1 MPVLSPTADTL
12 SLAADVLRS
21 GGLVAFPTETV
32 YGLGALALD
41 TNAISKVYAAKRRPR
56 SSPLI
61 AHVESVEQARSL
73 VSEWPE
79 AAQKLVDAFWPGPL
93 TLVLPRAECV
103 PDGLTGGLDLVGVR
117 QPAHPVAL
125 ALIRAVGAPLAAPSA
140 NPFMQLSPTTAL
152 HVEAGLGATVDIILD
167 GGPCA
172 VGIESSVLKL
182 HDGIATLLRPGA
194 IPRAL
199 IEQVLGVP
207 VQHAQASASGAHESP
222 GMHARHYAPRT
233 PLMLWQCGQALPP
246 GNGVLL
252 TMGATYGNAADAV
265 GLSTH
270 AALSPMPA
278 QASDYARL
286 LYARLHTLDAAHHDW
301 IAVEL
306 PPATPEWAAVHDRL
320 QRAAQGV

>member
-1 MPVLSPTADTL
+1 MPVLQPSSDAL
-12 SLAADVLRS
+12 CQAADVLRA
-21 GGLVAFPTETV
+21 GRLVAFPTETV

-41 TNAISKVYAAKRRPR
+41 PVAVSKIYAAKGRPR

-61 AHVESVEQARSL
+61 AHVESIAQARSL

-79 AAQKLVDAFWPGPL
+79 MAQKLVDAFWPGPL
-93 TLVLPRAECV
+93 TLVLPRAACV

-152 HVEAGLGATVDIILD
+152 HVEEGLGSAVDIILD

-182 HDGIATLLRPGA
+182 QDGVATLLRPGA
-194 IPRAL
+194 IPRVL
-199 IEQVLGVP
+199 IEQVLGAP
-207 VQHAQASASGAHESP
+207 VQQAQTSTSGAHESP

-233 PLMLWQCGQALPP
+233 PLMLWQRGQALPP
-246 GNGVLL
+246 GRGVLL
-252 TMGATYGNAADAV
+252 MRGDAAGSEPDAA
-265 GLSTH
+265 GLSAQ
-270 AALSPMPA
+270 AALSHMPA
-278 QASDYARL
+278 QAEEYARL
-286 LYARLHTLDAAHHDW
+286 LYARLHALDAAHHDW

-306 PPATPEWAAVHDRL
+306 PPTAPEWAAVHDRL
-320 QRAAQGV
+320 QRAAQGA